1 MKFSE
6 IEFDETQIVVQSLK
20 ELKLG
25 FLSDLNQIDITGKP
39 VGYVSWDDI
48 EIETGEINKEIE
60 ALNRVLKLYGEG

>member
-6 IEFDETQIVVQSLK
+6 IEFDETPIVVQSLK
-20 ELKLG
+20 ELKES
-25 FLSDLNQIDITGKP
+25 FIRDLNEIDKTCKP

-60 ALNRVLKLYGEG
+60 AIDRVLKLYGE